1 MSTNYVTKEYLIKNF
16 QNFAD
21 KLKTI
26 YQKQENVEFH
36 VVDLYSKLESNPK
49 VSMVSYIINDET
61 IGTDIKEKGF
71 YYYDI
76 KEATPKWIYIEISG
90 GNGLELKP
98 WISGGKDYSKDEY
111 VVYDYKLYQAN
122 KNHTSS
128 ANFELDKTNW
138 NLIIGGNSYEVFNW
152 KTDYDYVVGDRVKH
166 NNYVYECI
174 VAHHSDLVDFVNDK
188 DNWVIILS
196 EYISLN
202 KNQYDMLVANGTITT
217 ENKELYIVNDDVNP
231 LGDIYEE
238 TIGADKISTQWVIQH
253 NLKQQYP
260 SHVYVFD
267 EDGNEIVL
275 PTIEYKTENLLIVNF
290 DIPLTGSIK
299 VIK

>member
-36 VVDLYSKLESNPK
+36 VVDLYSNLESNPK

-61 IGTDIKEKGF
+61 VGTDIKKKGF

-76 KEATPKWIYIEISG
+76 KEAAPKWIYIEISG

-128 ANFELDKTNW
+128 ANFELDKANW
-138 NLIIGGNSYEVFNW
+138 NLIIGCECNSYEKV
-152 KTDYDYVVGDRVKH
+152 
-166 NNYVYECI
+166 
-174 VAHHSDLVDFVNDK
+174 FVNQK
-188 DNWVIILS
+188 DI
-196 EYISLN
+196 
-202 KNQYDMLVANGTITT
+202 Q
-217 ENKELYIVNDDVNP
+217 
-231 LGDIYEE
+231 
-238 TIGADKISTQWVIQH
+238 IQH
-253 NLKQQYP
+253 NLKCKYP
-260 SHVYVFD
+260 MIRVFD
-267 EDGNEIVL
+267 TNDNEL
-275 PTIEYKTENLLIVNF
+275 YMDIEYYSDNLTILHSEIEINGKVIVNK
-290 DIPLTGSIK
+290 L
-299 VIK
+299 

>member
-36 VVDLYSKLESNPK
+36 VVDSYSKLASNPK
-49 VSMVSYIINDET
+49 VSMVSYVINDET
-61 IGTDIKEKGF
+61 VGTDIKKKGF

-152 KTDYDYVVGDRVKH
+152 KTDYDYVVGDKV
-166 NNYVYECI
+166 NNDDIIYKCI
-174 VAHHSDLVDFVNDK
+174 KDHHSDLVDFKNDE
-188 DNWVIILS
+188 DNWIIELDKYFSLS
-196 EYISLN
+196 Q
-202 KNQYDMLVANGTITT
+202 NQYNQMVTDGLITNN
-217 ENKELYIVNDDVNP
+217 NKELFIVNN
-231 LGDIYEE
+231 GTDISSSYEE
-238 TIGADKISTQWVIQH
+238 SFVDKKDIQIQH
-253 NLKQQYP
+253 NLKCKYP
-260 SHVYVFD
+260 MIRVFD
-267 EDGNEIVL
+267 TNDNEL
-275 PTIEYKTENLLIVNF
+275 YMDIEYYSDNLTILHSEIEISGKVIVNK
-290 DIPLTGSIK
+290 L
-299 VIK
+299 

>member
-36 VVDLYSKLESNPK
+36 VVEAYSKLESNPK
-49 VSMVSYIINDET
+49 VSMVSYVINDET
-61 IGTDIKEKGF
+61 IGVDIKKKGF

-76 KEATPKWIYIEISG
+76 KEVTPKWVYIEISG

-98 WISGGKDYSKDEY
+98 WLSGGKDYSKDEY

-122 KNHTSS
+122 KNHISS
-128 ANFELDKTNW
+128 SNFELDKTNW
-138 NLIIGGNSYEVFNW
+138 NLIIGGNSYEVSNW
-152 KTDYDYVVGDRVKH
+152 KTDTEYVVGDRVKH

-174 VAHHSDLVDFVNDK
+174 IEHHSDLVEFDNDK
-188 DNWVIILS
+188 DNWIIILS

-202 KNQYDMLVANGTITT
+202 KNQYDMLVANGTITA
-217 ENKELYIVNDDVNP
+217 ENKNLYIVDDNNDYPSEYEMDFTDSK
-231 LGDIYEE
+231 DIN
-238 TIGADKISTQWVIQH
+238 VQH
-253 NLKQQYP
+253 NLKCKYP
-260 SHVYVFD
+260 MIRVFD
-267 EDGNEIVL
+267 TNNNELYVD
-275 PTIEYKTENLLIVNF
+275 V
-290 DIPLTGSIK
+290 
-299 VIK
+299 